1 MLLGVNYSGMHDAAV
16 ALLTETGELVSA
28 VSEERLSRVKKDG
41 RLPRRAL
48 DAVPWNDVDEIV
60 VPYLADLPP
69 FLGRDRLVDD
79 LLIHTDRPVP
89 PYPPKWR
96 QQIESLPRPISY
108 VDHHEAHAYAGFHL
122 SGFTEALAITC
133 DSGAYNCDSSLGV
146 FHVNRE
152 GVSRLHAASFFCY
165 ESICRLYSDVT
176 ALLGFQPCVHEG
188 KVTGL
193 AAQGVPSQA
202 CRDAVWDIHQQI
214 RAHRLPLCMWVGF
227 LDEEVPAFVDV
238 NEFLRRRW
246 RRALDY
252 PDADVARAAQD
263 IFEGALLTIVERV
276 AAEHGKS
283 LPLVLSGGG
292 FANVKLNMEIAA
304 LGFPAVSVCPPMGDE
319 GLAVGAPAL
328 RLAQARRRPAGG
340 TPAPATMFLG
350 PDCDA
355 AAAAGIAQASVKASR
370 VPDVVAAVVDCLADS
385 KVVAIARG
393 RAEFGPR
400 ALGNRSVLFHA
411 GDPTVNDWLNHK
423 LDRTEFMPFAP
434 VLRVENAHRSFEE
447 PEVVVCSQTA
457 SFMTVCMR
465 ARPEFTTVH
474 PAVVH
479 IDGTARPQLVSH
491 ECQPFLWEV
500 LRRYEQL
507 TGAWAL
513 INTSFN
519 MHEEPIVC
527 AVDDALSAFFAAGLD
542 VLVLGDWVITRDA
555 NADVAK
561 GAALTRRGR
570 HQERLR
576 RAAQSASLGRLLHD
590 LVAANDGV
598 TVRHLDPDLYRGSRD
613 QTSPDTGES
622 GSGTHPSTSHMWEAP
637 PQEGDRAMRGAG
649 SIPAVKRVRPP
660 LSPDWSPHV

>member
-41 RLPRRAL
+41 RLPRLAL
-48 DAVPWNDVDEIV
+48 DAVPWKDVDEIV
-60 VPYLADLPP
+60 VPYLADPPP

-96 QQIESLPRPISY
+96 QQIESMPRPIPY

-122 SGFTEALAITC
+122 SGFAEALAITC
-133 DSGAYNCDSSLGV
+133 DNGAYNCDTSLGV
-146 FHVNRE
+146 YHVDRG
-152 GVSRLHAASFFCY
+152 GVSRLLAASFCGY
-165 ESICRLYSDVT
+165 QTIGSIYNDVT

-193 AAQGVPSQA
+193 AAHGASSQE
-202 CRDAVWDIHQQI
+202 CRNDLRDIHREI
-214 RAHRLPLCMWVGF
+214 RQHRLPRGTGGGF
-227 LDEEVPAFVDV
+227 LDEDVPAFVDV

-252 PDADVARAAQD
+252 PDADVARAVQD
-263 IFEGALLTIVERV
+263 IFEGAMLTIVERV

-319 GLAVGAPAL
+319 GLAIGGPAL
-328 RLAQARRRPAGG
+328 KLAQARPRPRSG
-340 TPAPATMFLG
+340 TSSGHTTMFLG
-350 PDCDA
+350 PDADSDVAKVIARSGLKA
-355 AAAAGIAQASVKASR
+355 AQVSDLAAT
-370 VPDVVAAVVDCLADS
+370 VVDSLAES
-385 KVVAIARG
+385 AVVAIARG
-393 RAEFGPR
+393 PVEFGPR
-400 ALGNRSVLFHA
+400 ALGNRSVLYQA
-411 GDPTVNDWLNHK
+411 GDPTVNDWLNRK

-434 VLRVENAHRSFEE
+434 VLRAENAKRSFEE
-447 PEVVVCSQTA
+447 PAVTVCAQA
-457 SFMTVCMR
+457 ALFMTVCMAAR
-465 ARPEFTTVH
+465 AESTAVH

-479 IDGTARPQLVSH
+479 VDATARPQFVSR
-491 ECQPFLWEV
+491 EGQPFLWEV
-500 LRRYEQL
+500 LRRYEEL

-527 AVDDALSAFFAAGLD
+527 GVDDALAAFFAAGLD
-542 VLVLGDWVITRDA
+542 VLVLGDWVIKRKD
-555 NADVAK
+555 NEDVAR

-570 HQERLR
+570 REERLR
-576 RAAQSASLGRLLHD
+576 RVAQSASVGRLLHD
-590 LVAANDGV
+590 LVAANNGV
-598 TVRHLDPDLYRGSRD
+598 RVRHLDPDLYDRSAD
-613 QTSPDTGES
+613 QT
-622 GSGTHPSTSHMWEAP
+622 AP
-637 PQEGDRAMRGAG
+637 P
-649 SIPAVKRVRPP
+649 PV
-660 LSPDWSPHV
+660 